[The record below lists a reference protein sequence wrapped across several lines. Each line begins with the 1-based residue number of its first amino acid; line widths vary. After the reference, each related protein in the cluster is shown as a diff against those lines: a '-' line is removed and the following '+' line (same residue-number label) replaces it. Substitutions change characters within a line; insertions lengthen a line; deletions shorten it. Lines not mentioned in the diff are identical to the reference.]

1 MWGGSNLAI
10 LYQVIRIGFEL
21 MQWLIIGRVLLSWVN
36 VGPNNQIAA
45 FIYEV
50 TEPILKPLRSIIPK
64 GALPFDFSPIIAI
77 ILLQFLERFL
87 LSLMF

>member
-1 MWGGSNLAI
+1 MAT
-10 LYQVIRIGFEL
+10 LYQVIRIAFEL

-36 VGPNNQIAA
+36 VGPNNRIAA

-50 TEPILKPLRSIIPK
+50 TEPVLAPLRSLIHRGSSP
-64 GALPFDFSPIIAI
+64 LDFSPIFAI

-87 LSLMF
+87 LTLLF